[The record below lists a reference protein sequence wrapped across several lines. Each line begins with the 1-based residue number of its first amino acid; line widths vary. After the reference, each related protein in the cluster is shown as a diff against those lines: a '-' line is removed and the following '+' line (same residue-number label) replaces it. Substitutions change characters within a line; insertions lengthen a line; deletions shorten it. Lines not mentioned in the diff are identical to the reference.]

1 MKCQRCSPGKFQR
14 NYNSNPVSPS
24 VGCPNVWEDCNKLR
38 KPILRIGSYT
48 QNNLC
53 GEECEEGKEYFH
65 KNSGSC
71 VKFTECLYLREIVAF
86 DGNRTADRVC
96 EQCPEIVTGLL
107 GLERTYSLDG
117 VLCNATDELICMMI
131 RGFNC
136 TYRRH
141 VPLSYEEIMDN
152 LDYLRIAVAAVG
164 SIVINTLLAVY
175 IRCCKR
181 RKKDPPKKKLKKKNT
196 VWKKRK
202 KKAHHRLHERIR
214 STKI

>member
-1 MKCQRCSPGKFQR
+1 M
-14 NYNSNPVSPS
+14 
-24 VGCPNVWEDCNKLR
+24 WEDCNRLR

-65 KNSGSC
+65 QDSGSC
-71 VKFTECLYLREIVAF
+71 VKYTECHYLREIESFA
-86 DGNRTADRVC
+86 GNRTADRVC

-117 VLCNATDELICMMI
+117 VICNTTDELICMMI

-136 TYRRH
+136 TYRRR
-141 VPLSYEEIMDN
+141 VPLSYEEIMGN
-152 LDYLRIAVAAVG
+152 LDYLTYIAVAAVA
-164 SIVINTLLAVY
+164 SIVINTLMAVY

-181 RKKDPPKKKLKKKNT
+181 KKKDTQRNSWRKNT
-196 VWKKRK
+196 VWKRRK
-202 KKAHHRLHERIR
+202 KNKPS
-214 STKI
+214 ST